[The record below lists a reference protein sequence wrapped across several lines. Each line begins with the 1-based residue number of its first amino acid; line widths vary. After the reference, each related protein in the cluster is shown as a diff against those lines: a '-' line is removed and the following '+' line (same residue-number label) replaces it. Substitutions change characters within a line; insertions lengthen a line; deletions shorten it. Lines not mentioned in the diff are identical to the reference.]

1 MRRLRG
7 SLMAVPEDTS
17 FARLVSLACHDLRT
31 PLATAHGFAKTLV
44 RLGGLEP
51 PRDRYVEIMSEATT
65 QLGDLIDLLSLAA
78 RIESGRYEPDAREV
92 GTAELASA
100 AAQRV
105 GSDRARVS
113 GAGAPVLVEPAAA
126 EAALYGFANCAL
138 RHGAL
143 DVVELALEGAE
154 VAVTPIAPG
163 AARIVVGEDLRD
175 LGAAVAM
182 RVVDALGGA
191 IELEGAVLRVRLP
204 QAAT

>member
-1 MRRLRG
+1 
-7 SLMAVPEDTS
+7 
-17 FARLVSLACHDLRT
+17 
-31 PLATAHGFAKTLV
+31 
-44 RLGGLEP
+44 
-51 PRDRYVEIMSEATT
+51 MSEATT

-92 GTAELASA
+92 ETAELASA